1 MRLARTGRRELSQC
15 HGAAQTPGIPGTR
28 GPGHVPLC
36 CAVHIL
42 CCAGPY
48 TSGWFYFCTN
58 GFLDDE
64 LDDKHA

>member
-1 MRLARTGRRELSQC
+1 MEQHRPQASQE
-15 HGAAQTPGIPGTR
+15 PE
-28 GPGHVPLC
+28 GPATSRCAVLC
-36 CAVHIL
+36 ISCAVHIL